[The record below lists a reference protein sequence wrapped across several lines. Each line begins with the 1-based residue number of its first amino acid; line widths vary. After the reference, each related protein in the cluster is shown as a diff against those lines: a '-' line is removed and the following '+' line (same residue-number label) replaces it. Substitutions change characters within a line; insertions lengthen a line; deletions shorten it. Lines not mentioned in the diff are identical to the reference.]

1 MQSLLNDY
9 YLGRLSRRGFLSGL
23 VATGMTA
30 AAAARV
36 VEAAEAGTLEGAAAD
51 EGKPLTGTGG
61 DLVVE
66 QLRAAG
72 SRFVFT
78 NPGSMEVGFFDALTD
93 RDDVKVIVGLHE
105 SIVIP
110 MADGYHRATLQPA
123 FVNVH
128 TVGGTAQMAGQL
140 YNAHFDG
147 SALVVTSGLVDTGQY
162 SDEGLLAPS
171 PGYGQAEINRMFTKI
186 SWEVRNPSVAAL
198 ALRRAYKVATTAP
211 GGPVYIA
218 YSRESLAAKNIT
230 SPIYPRA
237 NFMVDARPRPAID
250 QIQTLAKWLVEAQRP
265 IPIFGDEVWKS
276 GAQKEVLELVELLGL
291 PAAGPGL
298 GQGYRNV
305 PTRHPQYIGTYA
317 GPTTAYP
324 RGSADLVMQI
334 GARDWGGTAPPS
346 ASRLAAGAKFVTMG
360 MNTEAMGRTQAMDLA
375 VVGDVKAALRDLIDA
390 VKATATV
397 GRIAKIRE
405 ERLPMLKSA
414 VAQRHK
420 TIMDAVAANVG
431 KTPIHPDELSL
442 ELEQELDPD
451 AILVLESQTS
461 PGNQNEPGTT
471 IFNAGFRENE
481 KTWITN
487 TGLSLG
493 WGLGAAIGVKLGQ
506 PNRQVVCSIG
516 DGAVMF
522 SASAFWS
529 MKRYQVPVL
538 TVIWNNQN
546 YQAVRNG
553 FYGFDGRMKATGH
566 YHGMFLGDPDI
577 DFVKL
582 AESQGVKGE
591 KVTSGSGIKAALRR
605 GIQATRDGNP
615 YVVEVMIA
623 RFGGGADSTWH
634 QGYKLAPERT
644 RKV

>member
-1 MQSLLNDY
+1 MQHLLNDY
-9 YLGRLSRRGFLSGL
+9 YSGRLSRRGFLGGL
-23 VATGMTA
+23 IAAGMTVTA
-30 AAAARV
+30 ANRV
-36 VEAAEAGTLEGAAAD
+36 AEAADMGTAEGVAAD
-51 EGKPLTGTGG
+51 DGRTLTGTGG

-66 QLRAAG
+66 QMRAAG
-72 SRFVFT
+72 TRFVFT

-93 RDDVKVIVGLHE
+93 RDDIKVIVGLHE

-110 MADGYHRATLQPA
+110 MADGYARATLQPA

-140 YNAHFDG
+140 YNAHHDG
-147 SALVVTSGLVDTGQY
+147 SPLVITSGLVDTGTY

-218 YSRESLAAKNIT
+218 YSRESLAAKNVT
-230 SPIYPRA
+230 GEIYPRA
-237 NFMVDARPRPAID
+237 NFLVNARPRPATD
-250 QIQTLAKWLVEAQRP
+250 QIQELARWLLDAERP

-276 GAQKEVLELVELLGL
+276 GAQREVLELVEMLGL

-298 GQGYRNV
+298 NQGYRNV
-305 PTRHPQYIGTYA
+305 PTRHPQYVGGYA
-317 GPTTAYP
+317 NTGNYP
-324 RGSADLVMQI
+324 RGQADLVIQV
-334 GARDWGGTAPPS
+334 GTRDWGGTAAPTSP
-346 ASRLAAGAKFVTMG
+346 RLPAGARFATLG
-360 MNTEAMGRTQAMDLA
+360 LDTDAMGRTQPLDLA
-375 VVGDVKAALRDLIDA
+375 VVGDVKASLRDLIEA
-390 VKATATV
+390 VKSFATTDRLA
-397 GRIAKIRE
+397 RIRDA
-405 ERLPMLKSA
+405 RLPVVKSA

-420 TIMDAVAANVG
+420 LITDAVVANMG
-431 KTPIHPDELSL
+431 KSPIHPDELSMAL
-442 ELEQELDPD
+442 ESELDPD

-461 PGNQNEPGTT
+461 PGSQNDPGTT
-471 IFNAGFRENE
+471 LFTAGFRENE
-481 KTWITN
+481 KMWLTN

-493 WGLGAAIGVKLGQ
+493 WGVGAAIGAKLGQ
-506 PNRQVVCSIG
+506 PNRQVVLSIG

-522 SASAFWS
+522 SAAGFWS

-553 FYGFDGRMKATGH
+553 FFGYDGRMKATGH

-577 DFVKL
+577 DFVML
-582 AESQGVKGE
+582 AQSQGVKGE
-591 KVTSGSGIKAALRR
+591 KVTAGSALKAALRR

-615 YVVEVMIA
+615 YVIEVMIA

-634 QGYKLAPERT
+634 QGYRLAPERT
-644 RKV
+644 RQV